1 MVFAWRVS
9 IFTLIGSQYGIKILL
24 CTHIAYNALTG
35 LHQFCCSPVSSASTD
50 KILVFSA
57 LVVLLLKI
65 INNVFEST
73 RKTFSYEYK
82 TAISNIN
89 VSLKSLVSPYG
100 HHNLILN
107 VFFPRGSSLKI
118 S

>member
-9 IFTLIGSQYGIKILL
+9 TFTLIGSQYGIKILI
-24 CTHIAYNALTG
+24 CTHIAYNVLTG

-50 KILVFSA
+50 KTFVFSG

-65 INNVFEST
+65 INNAFESAG
-73 RKTFSYEYK
+73 KTFSSEYK

-89 VSLKSLVSPYG
+89 VSIKSLLSSYG
-100 HHNLILN
+100 QHNLILN
-107 VFFPRGSSLKI
+107 VFFPRGSSLIK
-118 S
+118 